1 MRAHFDFNSVAFLD
15 ILQHNCLVLLLSQF
29 GGFILAFELLRDGF
43 VYGLRQR
50 VSFSLDALIAP
61 AAYLATLAL
70 AYGIGGRISNHG
82 LNVAYNWSVKWALFV
97 AFLYLTSLFLKDA
110 FVYAMFSF
118 IFINII
124 LNPMLFIFQDEAT
137 T

>member
-1 MRAHFDFNSVAFLD
+1 MKSLLNIIFSNKSLIFVAALA
-15 ILQHNCLVLLLSQF
+15 LLLAGSF
-29 GGFILAFELLRDGF
+29 ANNLF
-43 VYGLRQR
+43 V
-50 VSFSLDALIAP
+50 IAP

-110 FVYAMFSF
+110 FVYTMFSF

-124 LNPMLFIFQDEAT
+124 LNPMLFISQDEAT